1 MKFET
6 YKWIY
11 LRISSPIIIFLL
23 VWLIFNIL
31 NIENL
36 NYENINIFFQNFTNI
51 IFFSLFVLLY
61 ILHTT
66 IEVYHSIHDYFSKT
80 KSENILRFA
89 VICIFSFVVMVILF
103 FFLNSIF
110 IR

>member
-11 LRISSPIIIFLL
+11 QRISSPIIFFLL
-23 VWLIFNIL
+23 ICLIFNIL

-36 NYENINIFFQNFTNI
+36 NHENINTFFQNFTNL
-51 IFFSLFVLLY
+51 IFFSIFVLLY
-61 ILHTT
+61 IFHTT

-89 VICIFSFVVMVILF
+89 VNCIFSFVIIVILF

-110 IR
+110 I